1 MLLSFRY
8 NKIKANALRNKTHLQ
23 RQEINF
29 LNDVQDLYRK
39 NDKTLSYS
47 WFDIPY
53 SWIGSFNN
61 LKMSNHPTY
70 L

>member
-29 LNDVQDLYRK
+29 LNDKYK
-39 NDKTLSYS
+39 NFKL
-47 WFDIPY
+47 
-53 SWIGSFNN
+53 
-61 LKMSNHPTY
+61 
-70 L
+70 

>member
-29 LNDVQDLYRK
+29 LNDKYKIFKL
-39 NDKTLSYS
+39 
-47 WFDIPY
+47 
-53 SWIGSFNN
+53 
-61 LKMSNHPTY
+61 
-70 L
+70 